1 MPNRLELD
9 ISLLSLVELFLA
21 IFISRKRRGE
31 KSYRELKI
39 MRRALGTYQKGL
51 SALLFH
57 HHARREL
64 LQEADILVYIR
75 GRRMASNKRE
85 NAKYKRK
92 KKKNTYT

>member
-1 MPNRLELD
+1 
-9 ISLLSLVELFLA
+9 
-21 IFISRKRRGE
+21 
-31 KSYRELKI
+31 

>member
-1 MPNRLELD
+1 
-9 ISLLSLVELFLA
+9 
-21 IFISRKRRGE
+21 
-31 KSYRELKI
+31 

-75 GRRMASNKRE
+75 GRMASNKRE

>member
-9 ISLLSLVELFLA
+9 ISLLSLVELFAA

-31 KSYRELKI
+31 KSYRELQI

-75 GRRMASNKRE
+75 GRMASNKRE

>member
-9 ISLLSLVELFLA
+9 ISPLSLVELFLA
-21 IFISRKRRGE
+21 IFISRKRRGK

-64 LQEADILVYIR
+64 LREADILVYIR

>member
-21 IFISRKRRGE
+21 IFISRKRRGK

-75 GRRMASNKRE
+75 GRMASNKRE